1 MSVIKSKHLDEKKI
15 SFAEPFFFD
24 KTKNA
29 CLINILYDKKPLY
42 LQTPRL
48 LCKFGL
54 NGFKDEKTD
63 IVKSYTV
70 SLQFN
75 SEADSI
81 NRVDNFQ
88 KKMKSFDKLVFDNVL
103 KNTKKW
109 LNYPKKLPKEALKT
123 FFKKSLYYKILPT
136 DEIDYSV
143 PPTFKV
149 KLPFKNNQLNNLYI
163 LNTDNKSID
172 FDINYLEENFI
183 DGAII
188 KSIVEPNI
196 WIREKQVGITY
207 NVKALLIYPH
217 KIQKKTLKSKKS
229 ENTKPIDNY
238 FNNKSKEHDSSSDS
252 DDNNDDDDDLENII
266 N

>member
-1 MSVIKSKHLDEKKI
+1 MKKI

-88 KKMKSFDKLVFDNVL
+88 KKRNLLINLFLIMFLKIL
-103 KNTKKW
+103 KN
-109 LNYPKKLPKEALKT
+109 
-123 FFKKSLYYKILPT
+123 
-136 DEIDYSV
+136 
-143 PPTFKV
+143 
-149 KLPFKNNQLNNLYI
+149 
-163 LNTDNKSID
+163 
-172 FDINYLEENFI
+172 
-183 DGAII
+183 G
-188 KSIVEPNI
+188 
-196 WIREKQVGITY
+196 
-207 NVKALLIYPH
+207 
-217 KIQKKTLKSKKS
+217 
-229 ENTKPIDNY
+229 
-238 FNNKSKEHDSSSDS
+238 
-252 DDNNDDDDDLENII
+252 
-266 N
+266 